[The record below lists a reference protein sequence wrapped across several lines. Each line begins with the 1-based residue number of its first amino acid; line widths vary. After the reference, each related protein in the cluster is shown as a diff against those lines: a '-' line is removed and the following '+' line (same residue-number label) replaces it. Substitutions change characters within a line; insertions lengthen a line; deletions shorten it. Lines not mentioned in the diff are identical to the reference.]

1 MRLGLGHRRIIL
13 CLTKKLDS
21 RDIRRRITVV
31 ISPPELDFLNY
42 VVEREAPKGASLE
55 VGRQGGR
62 LLHSPDKRWIKSDL
76 GQ

>member
-1 MRLGLGHRRIIL
+1 MRLGPGHRRIIL

-42 VVEREAPKGASLE
+42 IVERGSKAASLE
-55 VGRQGGR
+55 VGRQGGK